1 MRAMAVIGAMCL
13 FSLPVLAE
21 DQRLEGT
28 YKLIS
33 STRKIL
39 ETGQVVD
46 TYGKLPNG
54 YIHYGRDGRM
64 LVVITSDKNERPA
77 PKDFAAIT
85 DEHRIKLF
93 KTMIAYGGTYKFDGR
108 VVEHYIDISWNEAWT
123 GTTQV
128 RDVRWEGDKL
138 ILTTRPAPSPA
149 DGKMSIGT
157 ITWQKSN

>member
-1 MRAMAVIGAMCL
+1 MRRALVLGSLCA
-13 FSLPVLAE
+13 FSVPVLAQ

-28 YKLIS
+28 YKLVS

-46 TYGKLPNG
+46 TYGKQPSG

-64 LVVITSDKNERPA
+64 SVLLVSDKGERPT
-77 PKDFAAIT
+77 PRDVSAIT

-108 VVEHYIDISWNEAWT
+108 SVEHHIDISWNEAWT
-123 GTTQV
+123 GTTQT

-138 ILTTRPAPSPA
+138 ILTTRPAPSPS
-149 DGKMSIGT
+149 DGKMSVGT
-157 ITWQKSN
+157 IVWQKMN